1 MFILR
6 LSSSFTEVVNLCMQW
21 VDDLLVFL
29 FFRSLLLLGLLSA
42 SSNPRA
48 DVSVCPCVGEV
59 TFSSSTRC
67 SGVGLQSLI
76 QWAPKSV
83 ISSKIC
89 MGAKVCF
96 SKHSQSLLLNVH
108 CSSFIG
114 PTLGAKVCHQLYLT
128 QQPVTN
134 WAIYTRL
141 ALGWARDLHY
151 LRGRQQCSWVFIRAL
166 DLRRREELQA
176 ISLSGVVRCWGGEF
190 ARTPIPSQFWRIQ
203 TLNLAIAFI
212 VTPRT
217 GLMVQLLGRWCE
229 CSHRLQ

>member
-1 MFILR
+1 MISPRVDSRHRWTEIDKPKHLHAIG
-6 LSSSFTEVVNLCMQW
+6 LITVSIEKKSFLAIAQ
-21 VDDLLVFL
+21 
-29 FFRSLLLLGLLSA
+29 
-42 SSNPRA
+42 
-48 DVSVCPCVGEV
+48 
-59 TFSSSTRC
+59 
-67 SGVGLQSLI
+67 
-76 QWAPKSV
+76 
-83 ISSKIC
+83 
-89 MGAKVCF
+89 
-96 SKHSQSLLLNVH
+96 
-108 CSSFIG
+108 
-114 PTLGAKVCHQLYLT
+114 CHQLYLT

-151 LRGRQQCSWVFIRAL
+151 LRGRQRCSWVFIRAL

-190 ARTPIPSQFWRIQ
+190 TRTPIPSQFWRIQ

-229 CSHRLQ
+229 CSNRLQ